1 MPAWFSA
8 KLEGFPGFPSLYG
21 LSRSE
26 DQLKEAGMARPRSF
40 VLAAVAGAVAATLVG
55 GIAWAA
61 IPSGGVYTACMLKNV
76 GTVRLI
82 DKSLP
87 PNNLM
92 GHCKPTLETEVSW
105 SQQGAQGIQG
115 VPGTNGTNGT
125 NGIDGDDGAPGGTTT
140 YVREW
145 APFGAPDFGPD
156 GLFNPGEVVSGT
168 ANCDDLNDQVT
179 GAGISS
185 IQWTSGSG
193 APGFFVGSVLPLS
206 ATPTHKEGADFTVAN
221 NSSDDFFRFGSG
233 WIICTVVD

>member
-1 MPAWFSA
+1 
-8 KLEGFPGFPSLYG
+8 
-21 LSRSE
+21 
-26 DQLKEAGMARPRSF
+26 MARPRSF

-140 YVREW
+140 S
-145 APFGAPDFGPD
+145 FGSGPRLARPTRD
-156 GLFNPGEVVSGT
+156 QRAVNPGEVVSRNRKLRRPERPGHRRR
-168 ANCDDLNDQVT
+168 DLVDPVDVWVRCSRFFC
-179 GAGISS
+179 GECSS
-185 IQWTSGSG
+185 
-193 APGFFVGSVLPLS
+193 
-206 ATPTHKEGADFTVAN
+206 H
-221 NSSDDFFRFGSG
+221 
-233 WIICTVVD
+233 